1 MLLIMAITANV
12 APKDN
17 RLEKLGVTSSMQV
30 PFLVPSRYI
39 DLITVAY
46 VSDIQPNSAIAIEC
60 TVISSKPFKP
70 KSNKGFLL
78 EVAMPKSSIYPEP
91 QLLRLMFFAYVPAK
105 QVAEFSGQKIR
116 LQVKSLDFQQGDT
129 PLLIFQELMPSLEDY
144 PHSVIGIYP
153 GSRGLQPSVT
163 RNLVIDKLKDADGMR
178 LGAAASRLM
187 DELAPYTQEQIL
199 EAWGQA
205 RAVPRARES
214 SLMRMIKAVHFPAH
228 ALQAELASNGV
239 RDIIALAY
247 LIQAIRSRPI
257 TSKPIQIKITDSMLA
272 KRLEQ
277 IAGQITP
284 TDGQYQSIREALKD
298 LSSGHAMHRLLSGD
312 VGTGK
317 TLVFGTVARLVADAS
332 NQVVIL
338 LPSAPMA
345 EQIYAELSQWWPDT
359 KEVAVLITGA
369 TSKKQM
375 EEQVNGK
382 KILIGTTAINARL
395 NKLDWRPDLVI
406 VDEQQRFSVRQRQQ
420 LLKIGGHLLEATATC
435 LPRTMAQV
443 HYGLTDIS
451 RLTKPCVEK
460 RFHTTLHNQKEPD
473 AMAAVS
479 DRLAAVLAAGDQAL
493 IVFASKEE
501 KADPE
506 ENKDLPKLFAI
517 SEGFPTFVSRYGEG
531 RVVQLHGSM
540 KAEDKQSSL
549 DAMKNGEAD
558 ILCATTAAEVGLNIP
573 RLRLVIIM
581 NPERLGLVT
590 MHQLRGRG
598 ARNGGDAW
606 CMLVAD
612 KERLKPESLERLDAL
627 CTTTDGF
634 RLAEMDFALRGMGD
648 LDYEALTQNGKHTD
662 FLLPPR
668 AASLQYD
675 HFQTASTMLQL
686 MAK

>member
-1 MLLIMAITANV
+1 MAITASI

-17 RLEKLGVTSSMQV
+17 RLEKLGVTTSMQV
-30 PFLVPSRYI
+30 PFLVPARYL
-39 DLITVAY
+39 DLITVLHL
-46 VSDIQPNSAIAIEC
+46 SDIQPNATFAIEC
-60 TVISSKPFKP
+60 TVVSSKPFKP
-70 KSNKGFLL
+70 KSKKGFVLD
-78 EVAMPKSSIYPEP
+78 VSVPSSSIYPEP
-91 QLLRLMFFAYVPAK
+91 QLLRLMFFAYASAK
-105 QVAEFSGQKIR
+105 QVAELSGQKIR
-116 LQVKSLDFQQGDT
+116 LQVKSLDFQQGDK
-129 PLLIFQELMPSLEDY
+129 PLLIFQEQLPSLADY
-144 PHSVIGIYP
+144 PYPVIGVYP
-153 GSRGLQPSVT
+153 GSRGLQPNVT
-163 RNLVIDKLKDADGMR
+163 RNLVIEGLKDTDGMR
-178 LGAAASRLM
+178 LGAAASCLM
-187 DELAPYTQEQIL
+187 DELAPYTQERIL
-199 EAWGQA
+199 SAWGQA
-205 RAVPRARES
+205 RGVKRANES
-214 SLMRMIKAVHFPAH
+214 SLMRMIRAVHFPAN
-228 ALQAELASNGV
+228 APQADLASHGL
-239 RDIIALAY
+239 RDMIALAY
-247 LIQAIRSRPI
+247 LIQAVRSRPI
-257 TSKPIQIKITDSMLA
+257 ADKPIQIEISEAMLL
-272 KRLEQ
+272 KRLKQ
-277 IAGQITP
+277 IEGQISP
-284 TDGQYQSIREALKD
+284 TDDQLQSIRDALSD
-298 LSSGHAMHRLLSGD
+298 LSSGHTMHRLLSGD

-317 TLVFGTVARLVADAS
+317 TLVFGTVVRLVADAGHRAI
-332 NQVVIL
+332 IL

-345 EQIYAELSQWWPDT
+345 EQVYSELCHWWPDT
-359 KEVAVLITGA
+359 KEVAVLVTGS

-375 EEQVNGK
+375 DKQVEGK
-382 KILIGTTAINARL
+382 QILIGTTALNSRL
-395 NKLDWRPDLVI
+395 EKIDWRPDLVV

-460 RFHTTLHNQKEPD
+460 RFHTTLHDQKEPD

-479 DRLAAVLAAGDQAL
+479 ERLAVTLAAGDQAL
-493 IVFASKEE
+493 IVFASKED
-501 KADPE
+501 KASTE

-540 KAEDKQSSL
+540 KAEDKQLSL

-598 ARNGGDAW
+598 ARTGGDAW

-668 AASLQYD
+668 AASLQYE
-675 HFQTASTMLQL
+675 HFQNASTMLQFL
-686 MAK
+686 TAD